1 MMTEEDKRKLAYY
14 RSEEATSEL
23 ITSDLAWW
31 EYKKLLAK
39 ERLEKEK
46 KNEYPD

>member
-14 RSEEATSEL
+14 RSKEAASEL
-23 ITSDLAWW
+23 MTSDLAWW

-39 ERLEKEK
+39 ERLEKEQRD
-46 KNEYPD
+46 EPY